1 MSKRRYLVALGGIL
15 LHLMIG
21 SVYAWSVFTGPI
33 AKQTAGHYQQLRLRL
48 ALPSFF

>member
-21 SVYAWSVFTGPI
+21 SVYALLN
-33 AKQTAGHYQQLRLRL
+33 KRAGHYQQLRLRL